1 MNYVGNEKLRAEVAL
16 LTNSMCDLR
25 TTLKVLEDRY
35 HWQRHRL
42 TERLAGQSLRRINTL
57 LDEAFNE
64 SLMLDECFK
73 D

>member
-35 HWQRHRL
+35 HWQRHGL
-42 TERLAGQSLRRINTL
+42 TERLAGRINIL